1 MVKALLGRLVALAII
16 LTAVGVGWSYYRA
29 TQHNPTSDD
38 ASIDA
43 DVVHMAASV
52 GGRIVELPV
61 QENQL
66 VRKDEVVFRIDPE
79 PYRLRLEAALAEVKA
94 GEGLLA
100 SQTRA
105 VATERANV
113 EIADQQVVRAR
124 SNLELATNTLA
135 RIKPLHPKG
144 YVSDQQVDDAATAK
158 RNAETSLTQAM
169 QQAAEVRH
177 RVGLAPDDVVQDPV
191 TEILQRAAD
200 PENIV
205 VGADHP
211 QCGVRL
217 HHAARGFEPSTGK
230 VVVGGKTGEL
240 VPVVVHGIDHA
251 LIGTGQARLAELE
264 VVGRVGE
271 DAVDARS
278 RQPLHG
284 GDAISDQDF
293 VEGKCV
299 GKTLDGGCET
309 HPRRRRGPPG
319 TRDKIPGGGADD
331 RGTRGSHGKHRLRD

>member
-16 LTAVGVGWSYYRA
+16 LTAVGLGWSYYRA
-29 TQHNPTSDD
+29 TQRNPTSDD

-169 QQAAEVRH
+169 QQAA
-177 RVGLAPDDVVQDPV
+177 
-191 TEILQRAAD
+191 
-200 PENIV
+200 
-205 VGADHP
+205 
-211 QCGVRL
+211 
-217 HHAARGFEPSTGK
+217 AARGAVGDTESAKANLETRKATAALAARDLANTVVKAPHEGRVTGLTVK
-230 VVVGGKTGEL
+230 SGEFVAPGQSLFTLIVTDEWFAVANFRETELDRIRSGGCAVVYSMIDRT
-240 VPVVVHGIDHA
+240 VPIKGRVDSIGYGVSGQDRVNLPRSVPIVVRSVDWVHVAQRFPVRVKLENPPED
-251 LIGTGQARLAELE
+251 LARLGASAI
-264 VVGRVGE
+264 VRIPR
-271 DAVDARS
+271 D
-278 RQPLHG
+278 
-284 GDAISDQDF
+284 GD
-293 VEGKCV
+293 C
-299 GKTLDGGCET
+299 
-309 HPRRRRGPPG
+309 
-319 TRDKIPGGGADD
+319 
-331 RGTRGSHGKHRLRD
+331 